1 LNNPSPSVLFAVR
14 HRRRARPRDAHAV
27 LRRLERL
34 AIVLDSAIVI
44 PGTRFRFGAD
54 AILGLFPGGGDVVG
68 AALSGYIIV
77 AAARLG
83 VPAAA
88 LMRMIAN
95 VIADTALG
103 AIPVAGDL
111 FDAYWKANLRNI
123 EILREHVTRTTGPAP
138 R

>member
-1 LNNPSPSVLFAVR
+1 M
-14 HRRRARPRDAHAV
+14 

-34 AIVLDSAIVI
+34 AVVLDSAIVI

-54 AILGLFPGGGDVVG
+54 ALLGLFPGGGDVVG
-68 AALSGYIIV
+68 AALSVYV
-77 AAARLG
+77 VVEAARLG

-88 LMRMIAN
+88 LARMIGN
-95 VIADTALG
+95 VVVDTTLG

-123 EILREHVTRTTGPAP
+123 EILRAHLGPPP

>member
-1 LNNPSPSVLFAVR
+1 VR
-14 HRRRARPRDAHAV
+14 RKRRTRSRDAHSV

-34 AIVLDSAIVI
+34 AVVLDSAIVI

-68 AALSGYIIV
+68 AALSGYIIFE
-77 AAARLG
+77 AARLG

-88 LMRMIAN
+88 LARMVTN

-103 AIPVAGDL
+103 VIPVAGDL

-123 EILREHVTRTTGPAP
+123 AIVREHIARTTGPGPA
-138 R
+138 